1 MAETPIVQPA
11 TPPVTPPATPP
22 AGETPAGERVY
33 AGKYKTVEDL
43 EKSYVELQ
51 KKLGAPKP
59 PADADAL
66 KIDTT
71 PTPKVE
77 EIPDTADLGVVLE
90 KAGLKQDEVA
100 KAFSET
106 GKLTDDQYKAIKAKY
121 NLPRAAVDQFMA
133 GQAAQAAVQTI
144 TQKQIRAEAATIA
157 GSEEALN
164 SLLASAK
171 DFVPA
176 DEIEDIN
183 ARLADPKRY
192 KGAMRDIMEFHK
204 AAVGAGKSKPLV
216 SGTPARTGG
225 GEAFKTQQEMLN
237 AMAESS
243 KKYGNWSADTDLL
256 ARIEATQKTNPK
268 IARAW

>member
-11 TPPVTPPATPP
+11 TPTVTPPATPP

-51 KKLGAPKP
+51 KKLGGPKP

-71 PTPKVE
+71 PAPKVE

-90 KAGLKQDEVA
+90 KAGLKQEEVA
-100 KAFSET
+100 KAFGET
-106 GKLTDDQYKAIKAKY
+106 GKLTDDQYKAIKNKY
-121 NLPRAAVDQFMA
+121 GLPRAAVDQFMA

-157 GSEEALN
+157 GSEEALTA
-164 SLLASAK
+164 LLSTAK

-183 ARLADPKRY
+183 ARLADPKRF
-192 KGAMRDIMEFHK
+192 KGALRDVMEFHK
-204 AAVGAGKSKPLV
+204 AGVGAGKSKPLV
-216 SGTPARTGG
+216 GGSAPRTDS
-225 GEAFKTQQEMLN
+225 GEAFRTQQEMLN
-237 AMAESS
+237 SMAES
-243 KKYGNWSADTDLL
+243 KKKFGDWTKDTDLM
-256 ARIEATQKTNPK
+256 ARMAVTQKVNPK
-268 IARAW
+268 ITRTW